1 MEGHAYLIQDMLDEQ
16 EAHAVNL
23 VADIIIADFNN
34 QETIGALDHQASKTK
49 LSNNGLAHRSMT
61 IANVQ
66 LT

>member
-1 MEGHAYLIQDMLDEQ
+1 MEGHAYQMQDMLVEQ

-23 VADIIIADFNN
+23 VVDIIIVDFNN
-34 QETIGALDHQASKTK
+34 QETTGALDHQASKTK
-49 LSNNGLAHRSMT
+49 LSSNGLAHRSKT